1 MTEDDSLQYAKE
13 NKKEIISSVIDGKEK
28 EEEKTAIFYGWISFV
43 YYFQVM
49 LGIIQMNFNED
60 HHSW

>member
-28 EEEKTAIFYGWISFV
+28 RGKTAILWLEV
-43 YYFQVM
+43 
-49 LGIIQMNFNED
+49 LGLARLRLPKL
-60 HHSW
+60 

>member
-28 EEEKTAIFYGWISFV
+28 EEEKTAIFMAGSPGAGKTEAAQTLTVLIVIFV
-43 YYFQVM
+43 
-49 LGIIQMNFNED
+49 
-60 HHSW
+60 

>member
-28 EEEKTAIFYGWISFV
+28 ELPFLWLEV
-43 YYFQVM
+43 
-49 LGIIQMNFNED
+49 LGLARLRLPKL
-60 HHSW
+60 

>member
-28 EEEKTAIFYGWISFV
+28 EEEKLPFYGWK
-43 YYFQVM
+43 
-49 LGIIQMNFNED
+49 
-60 HHSW
+60 SWGWQD

>member
-28 EEEKTAIFYGWISFV
+28 EEEKLPFLAGSPG
-43 YYFQVM
+43 
-49 LGIIQMNFNED
+49 LARLRLPKL
-60 HHSW
+60 

>member
-28 EEEKTAIFYGWISFV
+28 EEEKLPFLWLEV
-43 YYFQVM
+43 
-49 LGIIQMNFNED
+49 LGLARLRLPKL
-60 HHSW
+60 